1 MPRVKLFDENEILK
15 KSMELFWKKGY
26 SATSVQDMVTHLGI
40 NRGSMYGTF
49 GDKKNLLNKSLAL
62 YCSINQEATLE
73 FLKHEKSVKD
83 GLKKLFGIFI
93 ENSISDRDQKGCFVV
108 NTTTEL
114 NPSDKDINKVLLQ
127 NKDALEKM
135 FYDFLKLGQDRG
147 EIPKDKDIQAISSL
161 IYTLFSGIRVV
172 VRLEPNDKKLL
183 SSMNAVLSIL
193 D

>member
-1 MPRVKLFDENEILK
+1 MPRVKLFDEDEILK

-26 SATSVQDMVTHLGI
+26 SATSVQDMVNHLGI
-40 NRGSMYGTF
+40 NRGSMYSTF
-49 GDKKNLLNKSLAL
+49 GDKKNLFNKSLAL
-62 YCSINQEATLE
+62 YCSINQDATFE
-73 FLKHEKSVKD
+73 FLKREKSVKY
-83 GLKKLFGIFI
+83 GLRKLFGIFI
-93 ENSISDRDQKGCFVV
+93 ADSISDRDQKGCFVV

-114 NPSDKDINKVLLQ
+114 TPSDKDINKVLLQ

-147 EIPKDKDIQAISSL
+147 EISKDKDIQAISSL

-172 VRLEPNDKKLL
+172 ARLEPNDKKLL

>member
-26 SATSVQDMVTHLGI
+26 SATSVQDMVNHLGI
-40 NRGSMYGTF
+40 NRGSMYDTF
-49 GDKKNLLNKSLAL
+49 GDKKNLFNKSLSL
-62 YCSINQEATLE
+62 YCSTNQEALSE
-73 FLKHEKSVKD
+73 FFKHEKSVKY
-83 GLKKLFGIFI
+83 GLKKLFGVFI
-93 ENSISDRDQKGCFVV
+93 ADSISDRDQKGCFVV

-114 NPSDKDINKVLLQ
+114 NPDDEEINKVLLQ
-127 NKDALEKM
+127 NKEVLEKM
-135 FYDFLKLGQDRG
+135 FYDFLKQGQDRG
-147 EIPKDKDIQAISSL
+147 EISKDKDIEAISSL

-172 VRLEPNDKKLL
+172 ARLESNDKKLL